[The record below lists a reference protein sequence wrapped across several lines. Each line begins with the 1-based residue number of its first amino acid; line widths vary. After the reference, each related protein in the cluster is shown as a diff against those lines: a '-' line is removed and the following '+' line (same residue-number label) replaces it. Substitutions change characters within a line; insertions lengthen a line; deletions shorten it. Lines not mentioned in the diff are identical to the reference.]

1 MAARRTYVHIGATLG
16 SQLTVMGLQFVYLA
30 IVSRILAPTAFGA
43 YAVAVLVT
51 TLGNLIAATGLGQA
65 TARRIELSRREAGSL
80 VSAGLVVG
88 VSIAVVTAA
97 TAPLW
102 GALWRNED
110 SVPLII
116 AMSLAVPAVA
126 MGGVQRGLLRRR
138 LRSPD
143 IARATLTANAT
154 GLVVGLGCVVVWR
167 SPIALC
173 VAPVLTAVLA
183 WAIMWRQLGED
194 GRPRALS
201 RRVWP
206 DLVFG
211 GKSSAGGVLTYFT
224 YGVPVW
230 SLGAVLGPSV
240 LGNWNRAV
248 AIGQVPV
255 DAVTSSVGTV
265 VFHRFADTQTVDR
278 RMRTELLRSSV
289 IMVLPITSILV
300 PLVPDVV
307 RVVLG
312 GQWDLAPLMAP
323 WLVLAAAITLQ
334 SSILVM
340 ALEAL
345 GQFRRMYL
353 GQFAGAFVLLG
364 AAVGVALWKNWLLV
378 PVAFVL
384 ASVVIHMTQVLSCSV
399 GGLLDGRRLIGPYL
413 GSTLVAV
420 GLLGEAALVH
430 RFFESPISLWINAG
444 VLLLVA
450 GSVYWS
456 GRRRWTLAPH
466 RWGLP
471 PGE

>member
-1 MAARRTYVHIGATLG
+1 
-16 SQLTVMGLQFVYLA
+16 
-30 IVSRILAPTAFGA
+30 
-43 YAVAVLVT
+43 
-51 TLGNLIAATGLGQA
+51 
-65 TARRIELSRREAGSL
+65 
-80 VSAGLVVG
+80 
-88 VSIAVVTAA
+88 
-97 TAPLW
+97 
-102 GALWRNED
+102 
-110 SVPLII
+110 
-116 AMSLAVPAVA
+116 
-126 MGGVQRGLLRRR
+126 
-138 LRSPD
+138 
-143 IARATLTANAT
+143 
-154 GLVVGLGCVVVWR
+154 
-167 SPIALC
+167 
-173 VAPVLTAVLA
+173 
-183 WAIMWRQLGED
+183 
-194 GRPRALS
+194 
-201 RRVWP
+201 
-206 DLVFG
+206 
-211 GKSSAGGVLTYFT
+211 
-224 YGVPVW
+224 
-230 SLGAVLGPSV
+230 
-240 LGNWNRAV
+240 
-248 AIGQVPV
+248 
-255 DAVTSSVGTV
+255 
-265 VFHRFADTQTVDR
+265 
-278 RMRTELLRSSV
+278 
-289 IMVLPITSILV
+289 
-300 PLVPDVV
+300 
-307 RVVLG
+307 
-312 GQWDLAPLMAP
+312 MAP